1 MKQKHWCFNL
11 CCFTL
16 MTPFPIRQRSN
27 TSNPIQEQNK
37 KATELKKNKHI
48 LLSVVELYDVI
59 MTSLLFARKFT
70 EGTNCRYFNNDYFKI
85 AMYELF
91 SIFNVILRI
100 LLILFITQNEITKKQ
115 EEFSSGQ
122 IKMSFFSDI
131 IYARFMLNDGS

>member
-1 MKQKHWCFNL
+1 MKRRRWCLNL

-27 TSNPIQEQNK
+27 ISNPIQEQNNK
-37 KATELKKNKHI
+37 KTKLKKKFFF

-91 SIFNVILRI
+91 AIFNVILRI
-100 LLILFITQNEITKKQ
+100 LLILFITQNETKTTRRIFLWIFVLKLTRTCQ
-115 EEFSSGQ
+115 LS
-122 IKMSFFSDI
+122 KT
-131 IYARFMLNDGS
+131 L